1 MKNQSKGKFVFLYT
15 LTLVNH
21 AFVSWLIVYM
31 RHLFPLFSHM
41 MKRGFN
47 VIESSPFLSNLIST
61 QAQWESICFGLLLSV
76 KPLGEAIMVWFWSK
90 NTSLSS
96 RFTLLSCVVLSAVS
110 CLSFI
115 VGIYFKSVTFLLFA
129 QLLLG
134 LSCSAIFLIQVI
146 LTALS
151 TFEERTSTFNFME
164 WSVGLG
170 MSFGPLIG
178 SVLVSIQSAHSSLLP
193 FMFVFLIN
201 LMMIAFCLRSIVPGT
216 PLLEGVAKRKK
227 KDPIRLVDGTCCHGF
242 VFNFHFRVIIIGFL
256 V

>member
-76 KPLGEAIMVWFWSK
+76 KPLGEALWFGSGQK
-90 NTSLSS
+90 TQVCLLVLL
-96 RFTLLSCVVLSAVS
+96 LLSCVVLSAVS

-129 QLLLG
+129 ITFG
-134 LSCSAIFLIQVI
+134 VVVFCYLSYTGYLDCPEYI
-146 LTALS
+146 
-151 TFEERTSTFNFME
+151 
-164 WSVGLG
+164 
-170 MSFGPLIG
+170 
-178 SVLVSIQSAHSSLLP
+178 
-193 FMFVFLIN
+193 
-201 LMMIAFCLRSIVPGT
+201 
-216 PLLEGVAKRKK
+216 
-227 KDPIRLVDGTCCHGF
+227 
-242 VFNFHFRVIIIGFL
+242 
-256 V
+256 